1 MLRFRAIKKSFLIV
15 RRITSD
21 HNYLPSTTRSVYVS
35 SELDAEIDYSKFTQ
49 DATKIFK
56 YTGKYVQPSEFQF
69 QLPKCGTPEFAFVGR
84 SNVGK
89 SSLISAL
96 LDEDKL
102 GILMV
107 LYVHLILLS

>member
-1 MLRFRAIKKSFLIV
+1 MTKKVIAGRRMISEYNFML
-15 RRITSD
+15 
-21 HNYLPSTTRSVYVS
+21 STTKNVYVS
-35 SELDAEIDYSKFTQ
+35 TELDAELDYSKYTQ

-56 YTGKYVQPSEFQF
+56 YTGKYIQPSEFQF

-102 GILMV
+102 GK
-107 LYVHLILLS
+107 